1 MGAIEISA
9 LGGFL
14 CVFLALGAISAGL
27 VGLGRWKRDLTWWAM
42 LSGVVLVV
50 LGIAAWLAGIPR
62 FVEFYSGSSAG
73 RPAWYGMIAPIGL
86 GAFSLGILIFSLG
99 FCIHGFRVARMA
111 ARTRELEDLASTMGD
126 EMNRMRRS
134 GD

>member
-1 MGAIEISA
+1 M
-9 LGGFL
+9 GGFL
-14 CVFLALGAISAGL
+14 GLFLALGAISAGL

-42 LSGVVLVV
+42 LTGILLIV
-50 LGIAAWLAGIPR
+50 LGIAMWLAGISG
-62 FVEFYSGSSAG
+62 FVEFYSVSSAG
-73 RPAWYGMIAPIGL
+73 RPAWHSMIAPAGL
-86 GAFSLGILIFSLG
+86 CAFSLGILIFSLG

-126 EMNRMRRS
+126 EMSRMRRS